1 MSLSVFFK
9 FLWASKF
16 LWTLKFLF
24 LFLYMEKIQKLG
36 SEIIATYEKRI
47 KIGGKENEGSFLN
60 EKK

>member
-1 MSLSVFFK
+1 
-9 FLWASKF
+9 
-16 LWTLKFLF
+16 
-24 LFLYMEKIQKLG
+24 MEKIQKLG